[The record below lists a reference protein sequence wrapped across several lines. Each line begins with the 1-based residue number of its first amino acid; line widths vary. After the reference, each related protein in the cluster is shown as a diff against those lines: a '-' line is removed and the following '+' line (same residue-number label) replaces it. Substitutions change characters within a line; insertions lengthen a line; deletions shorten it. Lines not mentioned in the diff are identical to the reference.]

1 MYRGERNDYIFGR
14 ARGSPTAR
22 KHSLLFGGAYAPNDA
37 IYRKRYAFTEIIM
50 PYNFYFSRA
59 RQRKQLSTVLCLAYP
74 PLRPFLAVFII
85 LSKGINMRLQEV
97 YFICQSLKENWQDLS
112 FEERKINGGV
122 FYKLSN
128 LSNVK
133 SNLKLA
139 SEITSFKQVVK
150 NIENYSPGFNVVEG
164 EVVLDPRGRNAFS
177 ADYNQLNLKITTIID
192 LFDSFDY
199 KQSDNGFD
207 IKLPP
212 EITLSELGKCSKDL
226 DQIFSTC
233 PLLSRENA
241 TISLSSVD
249 VGSIWLSFLVGGTAI
264 ATVLSMVAV
273 LIDKALIIRSH
284 YLTTKTQME
293 TYRSIKLS
301 NDMIERMDDPD
312 VLRRDEPKALS
323 VY

>member
-1 MYRGERNDYIFGR
+1 
-14 ARGSPTAR
+14 
-22 KHSLLFGGAYAPNDA
+22 
-37 IYRKRYAFTEIIM
+37 
-50 PYNFYFSRA
+50 
-59 RQRKQLSTVLCLAYP
+59 
-74 PLRPFLAVFII
+74 
-85 LSKGINMRLQEV
+85 MRLQEV

-207 IKLPP
+207 I
-212 EITLSELGKCSKDL
+212 
-226 DQIFSTC
+226 
-233 PLLSRENA
+233 
-241 TISLSSVD
+241 
-249 VGSIWLSFLVGGTAI
+249 
-264 ATVLSMVAV
+264 
-273 LIDKALIIRSH
+273 
-284 YLTTKTQME
+284 
-293 TYRSIKLS
+293 
-301 NDMIERMDDPD
+301 
-312 VLRRDEPKALS
+312 
-323 VY
+323 